1 MTISKIVSSEQNI
14 FHIMDEWSL
23 AKAPISQVSFQT
35 EEAYVSSH
43 LKCKMDSAVV
53 LQFVSHKPNVMQ

>member
-23 AKAPISQVSFQT
+23 AKAPTSQVSFQT
-35 EEAYVSSH
+35 AEAYVSSH
-43 LKCKMDSAVV
+43 LKCKMDCAVV
-53 LQFVSHKPNVMQ
+53 L